1 LPFNMSSESQLIEK
15 VFAGNIVNEI
25 VINGER
31 HWVAN
36 DFASPLGYKGRR
48 GLQKILRNLDAD
60 EVFKTHIQS
69 KGGSQ
74 LTTVLTHAG
83 VLNLMLVCPKAY
95 KKNTVAWNF
104 RRWVTHELVPNELS
118 KLQAQ
123 IDRLTVNAEYRAS
136 EYTKLAG
143 MFEEKREEALEL
155 QDELHDAQTEAVEL
169 QEQNENLADDNDDLI
184 ALETRRYYKFARR
197 QPAFAQRYPGN
208 AYFTPAK
215 RIRIRYCSPQ
225 DHIEWHGPVGHKVP
239 YVIEG
244 HEDAVRALLIQ
255 HM

>member
-1 LPFNMSSESQLIEK
+1 MSSESQLIQK
-15 VFAGNIVNEI
+15 VFKGHIINEVTI
-25 VINGER
+25 TGER
-31 HWVAN
+31 HWIAN
-36 DFASPLGYKGRR
+36 DFANPLGYKGAR
-48 GLQKILRNLDAD
+48 GLRKILRHLDED
-60 EVFKTHIQS
+60 EVFKTPITS
-69 KGGSQ
+69 KGGEQ
-74 LTTVLTHAG
+74 MTTVLTHAG
-83 VLNLMLVCPKAY
+83 VLNLMLVCPSAY
-95 KKNTVAWNF
+95 KKNTLAWSF

-123 IDRLTVNAEYRAS
+123 IDRLTVNAEYHAS
-136 EYTKLAG
+136 EYTKLAV

-225 DHIEWHGPVGHKVP
+225 DHIEWHDDIP
-239 YVIEG
+239 YIIEG
-244 HEDAVRALLIQ
+244 HEDAVRALIIQ